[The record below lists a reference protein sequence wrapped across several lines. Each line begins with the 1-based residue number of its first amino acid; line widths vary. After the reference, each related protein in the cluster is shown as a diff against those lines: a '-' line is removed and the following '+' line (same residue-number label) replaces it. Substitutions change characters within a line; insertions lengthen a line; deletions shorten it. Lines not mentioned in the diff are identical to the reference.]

1 MRVAPAARPSCCP
14 DTLPKAMLE
23 CHTAFCAGPDTPAAL
38 PCRLLFQGMIVI
50 SRAAGGR
57 GAPAAAAAFSFSV
70 CCCCELPP
78 AICYLPTRDRGRVC
92 SCVCL
97 ADWLPG
103 TYLQT
108 AFLGLCTDCAVPRTA
123 RCTVLEAALTVRST
137 RCSCQTARPRELADR
152 LTA

>member
-57 GAPAAAAAFSFSV
+57 GPLPPLLRFHLAFVAAASCRLPSAIFRPATAAV
-70 CCCCELPP
+70 CV
-78 AICYLPTRDRGRVC
+78 RVC
-92 SCVCL
+92 AWQIGYPVRTCKPPF
-97 ADWLPG
+97 W
-103 TYLQT
+103 
-108 AFLGLCTDCAVPRTA
+108 DCAP
-123 RCTVLEAALTVRST
+123 TVLYRVLSAAPS
-137 RCSCQTARPRELADR
+137 SRPP
-152 LTA
+152 